1 MKNNDVAGL
10 RQNWRLV
17 AGASVVLLVALVVL
31 VALWARASAFGA
43 RGAGAASTAGTT
55 VALSGTNMRLHPAP
69 AFSLHD
75 QNGAPVSLASL
86 HGRVVV
92 LTFLDATCTQ
102 QCPIMVQYL
111 NQTTQFLT
119 PQQASQVA
127 WVAIS
132 VNPNNTPAQATAFLA
147 KNKAA
152 MRMRFLLGSQAQLQP
167 LWKGYY
173 IDAQPGL
180 NDVTHTS
187 GAYLIDKQGHELE
200 WLDAGFDPKGLA
212 TDLQKVLG
220 SGS

>member
-1 MKNNDVAGL
+1 MK
-10 RQNWRLV
+10 
-17 AGASVVLLVALVVL
+17 
-31 VALWARASAFGA
+31 
-43 RGAGAASTAGTT
+43 
-55 VALSGTNMRLHPAP
+55 LHPAP
-69 AFSLHD
+69 TFSLQD
-75 QNGAPVSLASL
+75 QSGATVSLASL

-92 LTFLDATCTQ
+92 MTFLDATCTQ

-119 PQQASQVA
+119 PQQASQVV

-147 KNKAA
+147 KNNAA
-152 MRMRFLLGSQAQLQP
+152 MSMRFLLGNQAQLQP

-180 NDVTHTS
+180 SDVTHTS
-187 GAYLIDKQGHELE
+187 GLYLIDTQGRELE

-220 SGS
+220 SAS